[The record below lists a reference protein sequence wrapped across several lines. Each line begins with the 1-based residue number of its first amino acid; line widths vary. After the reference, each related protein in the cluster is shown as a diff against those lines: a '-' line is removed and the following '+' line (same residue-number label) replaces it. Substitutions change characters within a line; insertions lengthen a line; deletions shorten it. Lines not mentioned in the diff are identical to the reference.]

1 MSYIGIEPSYGA
13 FEKQLLTGDGTTS
26 TFTLD
31 YPVGQ
36 PGQLLVSLDGIVQE
50 PEYAFSISLSSGS
63 PKINFADAPA
73 NGARIFIVYLGRQLL
88 VATTANS
95 SPVFDQFSGNG
106 STRTFALSET
116 PVTNTAENFI
126 VFVDNVYQRLGS
138 GLAYTISGSNIVF
151 SSAPP
156 SGTNNIQ
163 VTQLARSNT
172 LITVADG
179 SISLTKLS
187 FDPADDDF
195 YSEVDTRLQQPFPTK
210 FKQTQQ
216 VRQKDTSSPSQ
227 VFAGTS
233 RTPASKKIKLTQE
246 DVRLANKWNVPLEQY
261 AKEKAKV
268 SDSEEYTTI
277 STMSRSS

>member
-1 MSYIGIEPSYGA
+1 MSESYIGIDPSYGA
-13 FEKQLLTGDGTTS
+13 FEKQLLTGDGTNS

-36 PGQLLVSLDGIVQE
+36 AGQLLGSLDGIVQE
-50 PEYAFSISLSSGS
+50 PEYAFTISLSSGS
-63 PKINFADAPA
+63 PKINFADVPS

-106 STRTFALSET
+106 STTTFALSET

-163 VTQLARSNT
+163 VTQLARANT
-172 LITVADG
+172 LNTVADG

-187 FDPADDDF
+187 FDPADDA
-195 YSEVDTRLQQPFPTK
+195 T
-210 FKQTQQ
+210 
-216 VRQKDTSSPSQ
+216 
-227 VFAGTS
+227 A
-233 RTPASKKIKLTQE
+233 
-246 DVRLANKWNVPLEQY
+246 LAIALG
-261 AKEKAKV
+261 
-268 SDSEEYTTI
+268 
-277 STMSRSS
+277 